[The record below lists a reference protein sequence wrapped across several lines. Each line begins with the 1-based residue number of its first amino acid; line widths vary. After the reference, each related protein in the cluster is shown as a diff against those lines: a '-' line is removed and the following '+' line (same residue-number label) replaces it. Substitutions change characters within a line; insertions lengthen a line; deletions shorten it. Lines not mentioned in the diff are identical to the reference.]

1 MDKNNI
7 SQLLQRVIYP
17 RNYIYALGCISVLH
31 LREVPNVFEP
41 VGRYDLTISFVG
53 RNACLAGYKGLI
65 EERTATRGV
74 QQVVEEVGFVDI
86 YNLSNCR
93 SAQ

>member
-1 MDKNNI
+1 MFSNAVCRSI
-7 SQLLQRVIYP
+7 R
-17 RNYIYALGCISVLH
+17 
-31 LREVPNVFEP
+31 
-41 VGRYDLTISFVG
+41 LTILFVR
-53 RNACLAGYKGLI
+53 RNNAWLAGCKGLI
-65 EERTATRGV
+65 EGGTATRGAV